1 MQENRLNNQSGH
13 VQTTIKATEFKARC
27 LQLLD
32 EVQRDGV
39 ELVISKRGRVVARVI
54 PEMSPKPWLAL
65 KGKGSFTGD
74 PFQPVITDVEI
85 EALR

>member
-1 MQENRLNNQSGH
+1 METAIN
-13 VQTTIKATEFKARC
+13 ATDFKARC

-39 ELVISKRGRVVARVI
+39 ELVISKRGRVVARVV
-54 PEMSPKPWLAL
+54 PERPPKPWLAL
-65 KGKGSFTGD
+65 KGKGSFNGD
-74 PFQPVITDVEI
+74 PFRPVISDIEI